1 MSTPY
6 EEMSET
12 SINSI
17 AKPDSNLSNDSN
29 KLGGI
34 DAEDYAT
41 KEYVRKYHNNKEEN
55 LKKYID
61 EQDEQKLNE
70 AK

>member
-12 SINSI
+12 SITS
-17 AKPDSNLSNDSN
+17 AGKPDCNLAYDSN

-41 KEYVRKYHNNKEEN
+41 KEYVRNYHNSKEDN

-61 EQDEQKLNE
+61 EQDNAKLN
-70 AK
+70 